1 MEGTVQREGDRL
13 RMTVQ
18 LVRAGTGEVLWAD
31 SYERSQRSLY
41 ALQGEIARSV
51 GAAIAVEMTPKE
63 TAALAA
69 IREVDPK
76 AYELLLRARFYG
88 KKFTEEAAAKSIEYY
103 KAAIAIQPDYA
114 EAYAGLAGKY
124 LSYPLWIGG
133 MDRERAYEL
142 GSAYIDSAMAID
154 PNSAH
159 AASATRA
166 LYYHW
171 NWSEAEAEY
180 AKLIERDPGDA
191 GAWRGL
197 GFLYGVL
204 MGRTEEAVAHC
215 RRAKELNPLGL
226 DHLLDLAAVLGMAG
240 SYEEAEAEL
249 NAALELNPTW
259 YPARITQVGLFR
271 DQGRYQESLEAILRM
286 EKEGLLM
293 GGDRPLIGVAYALAG
308 NRGKAEGILQE
319 LRDHPPSGEE
329 AKTTLAELYN
339 ALDKGQ
345 EAVDLLVEAYRD
357 HDSWFPMYLTDRN
370 LANLYQNPRIRAIL
384 DELKMSWLVD
394 FY

>member
-1 MEGTVQREGDRL
+1 
-13 RMTVQ
+13 
-18 LVRAGTGEVLWAD
+18 
-31 SYERSQRSLY
+31 
-41 ALQGEIARSV
+41 
-51 GAAIAVEMTPKE
+51 
-63 TAALAA
+63 
-69 IREVDPK
+69 
-76 AYELLLRARFYG
+76 
-88 KKFTEEAAAKSIEYY
+88 
-103 KAAIAIQPDYA
+103 
-114 EAYAGLAGKY
+114 
-124 LSYPLWIGG
+124 
-133 MDRERAYEL
+133 
-142 GSAYIDSAMAID
+142 
-154 PNSAH
+154 
-159 AASATRA
+159 
-166 LYYHW
+166 
-171 NWSEAEAEY
+171 
-180 AKLIERDPGDA
+180 
-191 GAWRGL
+191 
-197 GFLYGVL
+197 